1 MYAALLMFLKNYMA
15 TATVILAGDAL
26 WLFWLMK
33 PFYVRHIGHLFAPNP
48 NLIPAIFFYLLYP
61 VSIVLLTPKEG
72 ASWQEIALR
81 GALLG
86 ATAYG
91 TYNLTNHATLLRWPL
106 IVTLAD
112 IVWGTTITGLAAG
125 ALATTIMSTLPK

>member
-1 MYAALLMFLKNYMA
+1 MTPHLLLLLKQYVAA
-15 TATVILAGDAL
+15 TTVIALGDAI

-33 PFYVRHIGHLFAPNP
+33 PFYVRHIGHLFAPQP
-48 NLIPAIFFYLLYP
+48 NLTPALFFYLCYP
-61 VSIVLLTPKEG
+61 LSIALLTPKES
-72 ASWQEIALR
+72 AFLTEIMLR

-106 IVTLAD
+106 IVTVAD
-112 IVWGTTITGLAAG
+112 ITWGTIITAVAAG
-125 ALATTIMSTLPK
+125 FMHWTTNSTL

>member
-1 MYAALLMFLKNYMA
+1 MYATLLPFLKNYIVTSA
-15 TATVILAGDAL
+15 VILIGDAL

-33 PFYVRHIGHLFAPNP
+33 PFYVHHIGHLFAPNA
-48 NLIPAIFFYLLYP
+48 NLTPAILFYLLYP
-61 VSIVLLTPKEG
+61 ISIAFLTPKEG
-72 ASWQEIALR
+72 ACWQEIVLR

-106 IVTLAD
+106 VVTIAD
-112 IVWGTTITGLAAG
+112 ITWGTTITALAAG
-125 ALATTIMSTLPK
+125 ALRVAKSHIL